1 MLSLRPCFTRFS
13 SRSCFNRFL
22 HLKTSIVVI
31 AVVGLLFSAPSQSL
45 AASVAT
51 TTTLQL
57 TSGATVVTSVAS
69 GTVIT
74 LTASVKA
81 AGVAVTP
88 GQVKFC
94 NASATYCT
102 DIHVLGTAQLTSAGT
117 AELKIVPGLGT
128 HNYKA
133 VFLGTNNDA
142 SSSSGTVTLTVA
154 GSSSYPSVTAITNSG
169 SPGNYTLTTS
179 VSGGEN
185 ILPTGTFSIQ
195 DTSNSNYV
203 LATSPLGTLAG
214 TPIQAFIN
222 SSTPATNPYPQAVAV
237 ADFNGDG
244 KLDLAMP
251 VYSIDSPLSSVTILL
266 GNGDGTFTAGP
277 AIPITSVNAG
287 SIAAGDFNGD
297 GKADLAITLPDNNE
311 IAVLLG
317 NGDGTFTEAPII
329 SDTNGPFFV
338 TVGDFNGDGIEDL
351 AVVNPAGL
359 NLSILLGNGD
369 GTFRLE
375 SNPPAGSGLTPMA
388 AAVGDFNGD
397 GKLDIAVADYA
408 RNVGVPGSVTI
419 LLGNGDGT
427 FTQTPVSPATG
438 DSPVSIAVADF
449 NGDGKADLAVGNSYD
464 DVGQPGTIT
473 ILLGNGDGT
482 FTAATTGPTAGN
494 TLQSVAVGDFNG
506 DGKADLVTANAAS
519 NTATVLLGNG
529 DGTFTLA
536 DSPTTG
542 VDPLFGAVGDF
553 NGDGLSDIATANNSP
568 GTATILLSQVVEMA
582 ATSLTGISPVGTG
595 THQVKASYAGDT
607 NYAASESATIGL
619 TAEPVATAL
628 SLNANPTS
636 GGYGQQVVL
645 TATLSP
651 YLAQDHSATAAVTF
665 LNGTTSL
672 GAATISSG
680 VATLNVTALPVG
692 TDSVTASYPG
702 DTNFA
707 SSTSSAVSVTVKAAA
722 TTLTLSANPTT
733 SGLGQQ
739 VTLTAT
745 LSPSVELSTD
755 ATGTIT
761 FLNGSTTLGT
771 ATLSSGA
778 ATLNIGS
785 LPFGVNAITASYS
798 GNTDFAASL
807 SSAVDV
813 TVKAVTTTLSLSANP
828 TTTDLGQ
835 QVTLT
840 ATLSPSLELGTN
852 ATGTVTFLSGG
863 ATLGTATLS
872 SGTASLNTSSLPAGT
887 DTITASYSG
896 DANFTSSSSSAVS
909 ITIIAPDFSI
919 SINPTSL
926 SVNQGA
932 TGTTTLTITPIG
944 GFAQSLQLTC
954 AGLPANSS
962 CTFNPASVTPNG
974 SAAVT
979 TTLTVATNVESAA
992 LALPGNSQW
1001 LALAVFLFVPGLGY
1015 WRKRANFSRR
1025 AQHFASTL
1033 LVLGA
1038 FSLCLALSACG
1049 GGGSGG
1055 GGNGGGGSGPV
1066 TPVGTSAVTV
1076 TAASSAAGGPSHSV
1090 NLALT
1095 VAN

>member
-13 SRSCFNRFL
+13 SGSCFNRFL

-31 AVVGLLFSAPSQSL
+31 AVVGLLFFSPSESL

-57 TSGATVVTSVAS
+57 TSGGSAVTSVAS
-69 GTVIT
+69 GTAIT

-94 NASATYCT
+94 DASATYCSH
-102 DIHVLGTAQLTSAGT
+102 IHILGAAQLTSAGT
-117 AELKIVPGLGT
+117 AALKFVPGIGT
-128 HNYKA
+128 HTYKA
-133 VFLGTNNDA
+133 VFLGTNTDA
-142 SSSSGTVTLTVA
+142 SSSSSSVTLTVV
-154 GSSSYPSVTAITNSG
+154 GSGSYPSVTTITQSG
-169 SPGNYTLTTS
+169 SAGNYKLTAS
-179 VSGGEN
+179 VAGGEA
-185 ILPTGTFSIQ
+185 IPPTGHVSFL
-195 DTSNSNYV
+195 DTNNSNYV
-203 LATSPLGTLAG
+203 LGTSPLSTLAG
-214 TPIQAFIN
+214 TPTQGFIN
-222 SSTPATNPYPQAVAV
+222 SSTPTTYSYPQAVAV

-244 KLDLAMP
+244 KLDLAIPDYSP
-251 VYSIDSPLSSVTILL
+251 VSSVSILL
-266 GNGDGTFTAGP
+266 GKGDGTFTAAPGV
-277 AIPITSVNAG
+277 SVTGNAG
-287 SIAAGDFNGD
+287 SIAVGDFNGD

-311 IAVLLG
+311 VAVLLG
-317 NGDGTFTEAPII
+317 NGDGTFTAAPII

-369 GTFRLE
+369 GTFKLA
-375 SNPPAGSGLTPMA
+375 SNPAAGSGLDPVA

-397 GKLDIAVADYA
+397 GKLDIAVADDA
-408 RNVGVPGSVTI
+408 RSTGVPGSVTI

-427 FTQTPVSPATG
+427 FTQAPVSPATG
-438 DSPVSIAVADF
+438 DSPLSIAVADF
-449 NGDGKADLAVGNSYD
+449 NGDGKADLAVANSYVD
-464 DVGQPGTIT
+464 AAQPGSVT
-473 ILLGNGDGT
+473 ILLGNGNGT
-482 FTAATTGPTAGN
+482 FTPAAISPTTGNLPY
-494 TLQSVAVGDFNG
+494 SVAIGDFNG
-506 DGKADLVTANAAS
+506 DGKADLATANVGS

-542 VDPLFGAVGDF
+542 TDPLFAAVGDF

-568 GTATILLSQVVEMA
+568 GTATILLSQVIETA

-607 NYAASESATIGL
+607 NYAASESATTGL
-619 TAEPVATAL
+619 TAEPAATAL

-636 GGYGQQVVL
+636 SGYGQQVVL

-651 YLAQDHSATAAVTF
+651 YQAQNHNATGVITF
-665 LNGTTSL
+665 RSGSMTIGT
-672 GAATISSG
+672 ATLSSG
-680 VATLNVTALPVG
+680 EATLNTTSLPVG
-692 TDSVTASYPG
+692 TDSVTASYSG

-707 SSTSSAVSVTVKAAA
+707 TSSSSAVSVTVKAVA

-745 LSPSVELSTD
+745 LSPSVEVSTN
-755 ATGTIT
+755 ATGTVT

-778 ATLNIGS
+778 ATLNISS
-785 LPFGVNAITASYS
+785 LPLGVNAITASYS
-798 GNTDFAASL
+798 GNTDFAASS

-813 TVKAVTTTLSLSANP
+813 TVKAVTTTLSLSGNP

-840 ATLSPSLELGTN
+840 ATLSPSVELGTN
-852 ATGTVTFLSGG
+852 ATGTVTFLSGS

-872 SGTASLNTSSLPAGT
+872 SGTASLNTTSLAAGT
-887 DTITASYSG
+887 DSITASYSG
-896 DANFTSSSSSAVS
+896 DTNFAPSASNALNVTV
-909 ITIIAPDFSI
+909 IPPDFSI
-919 SINPTSL
+919 AINPTSL

-932 TGTTTLTITPIG
+932 SGSTTVTITPTG

-974 SAAVT
+974 PAAVT

-992 LALPGNSQW
+992 LVLPGRSQW

-1015 WRKRANFSRR
+1015 WKKRASFSRR
-1025 AQHFASTL
+1025 AQHFAGTL

-1038 FSLCLALSACG
+1038 LSLCLALTACG

-1066 TPVGTSAVTV
+1066 TPVGTSTVTV

-1090 NLALT
+1090 NLTFT